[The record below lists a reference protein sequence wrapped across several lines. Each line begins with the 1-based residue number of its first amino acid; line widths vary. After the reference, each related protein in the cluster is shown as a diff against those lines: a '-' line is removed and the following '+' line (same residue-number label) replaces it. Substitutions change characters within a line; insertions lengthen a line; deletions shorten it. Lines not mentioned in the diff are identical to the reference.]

1 MQKLT
6 EKSRLPFSTGKL
18 KLHLPFDCLSLLTF
32 LFYDAYFAKTSDEF
46 IILVMQVKNM
56 LLAKNKGIRDGAI

>member
-1 MQKLT
+1 MPLT
-6 EKSRLPFSTGKL
+6 L
-18 KLHLPFDCLSLLTF
+18 